1 MTWNYRKLRGNM
13 EQIDWKALS
22 DVAAERVK
30 HTEQQLLNAFPDIKY
45 IS

>member
-1 MTWNYRKLRGNM
+1 M
-13 EQIDWKALS
+13 EEIDWQALS

-30 HTEQQLLNAFPDIKY
+30 HTEQQPLNDFPDIKY